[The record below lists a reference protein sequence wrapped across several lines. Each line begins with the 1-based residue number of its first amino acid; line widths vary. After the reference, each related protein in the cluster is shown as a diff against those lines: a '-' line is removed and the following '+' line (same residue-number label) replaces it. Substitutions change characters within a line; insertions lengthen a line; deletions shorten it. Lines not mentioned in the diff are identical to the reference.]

1 MTINMIITSQGTSG
15 AFARLLRK
23 RELHGTGKSI
33 WIIGIGNEEQLIND
47 AFDNTIMFTLT
58 GEL

>member
-1 MTINMIITSQGTSG
+1 MEQ
-15 AFARLLRK
+15 
-23 RELHGTGKSI
+23 EKSI